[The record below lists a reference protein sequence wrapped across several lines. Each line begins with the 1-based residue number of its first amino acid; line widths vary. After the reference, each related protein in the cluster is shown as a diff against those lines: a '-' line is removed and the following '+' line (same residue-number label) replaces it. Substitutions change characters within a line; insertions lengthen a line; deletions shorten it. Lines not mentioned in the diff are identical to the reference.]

1 MSAMQSGCGCSC
13 GSGDAG
19 PKVIFSCSGCADVG
33 ELADQTARKLTRDG
47 AGKMACLAG
56 ISGRVSGIVKSTEA
70 AQSILAID
78 GCPLDCT
85 RKTLEITG
93 FSKVNHLRFERCM
106 AARQRQVVAVRPVVV
121 GRRPICRR
129 RWDTPQKS
137 WPLFRMEPI

>member
-13 GSGDAG
+13 GGGNAG

-33 ELADQTARKLTRDG
+33 ELADQAARKLTRDG

-85 RKTLEITG
+85 RKTLEIAG
-93 FSKVNHLRFERCM
+93 ISKVNHLRLSDLGFEKGKTEVSASSIASVISKAM
-106 AARQRQVVAVRPVVV
+106 
-121 GRRPICRR
+121 IY
-129 RWDTPQKS
+129 
-137 WPLFRMEPI
+137 L

>member
-1 MSAMQSGCGCSC
+1 MSSMQTGCGCSC

-33 ELADQTARKLTRDG
+33 ELADQAARKLTRDG

-56 ISGRVSGIVKSTEA
+56 ISGKVSGIVKSAEA

-85 RKTLEITG
+85 RKTLENSG
-93 FSKVNHLRFERCM
+93 FTRVNHLRLSDIGFDKGKAE
-106 AARQRQVVAVRPVVV
+106 V
-121 GRRPICRR
+121 
-129 RWDTPQKS
+129 TPASIASVISKAMIY
-137 WPLFRMEPI
+137 L

>member
-13 GSGDAG
+13 GGGDAG

-47 AGKMACLAG
+47 SGKMACLAG
-56 ISGRVSGIVKSTEA
+56 ISGRVSGIVKSAEA

-85 RKTLEITG
+85 RKTLEIAG
-93 FSKVNHLRFERCM
+93 FSKVNHLRLSDLGFEKGKTEVSTASIASVISKAM
-106 AARQRQVVAVRPVVV
+106 
-121 GRRPICRR
+121 IH
-129 RWDTPQKS
+129 
-137 WPLFRMEPI
+137 L

>member
-1 MSAMQSGCGCSC
+1 MSAMQTGCGCSC
-13 GSGDAG
+13 GGGDAG

-33 ELADQTARKLTRDG
+33 ELADQAARKLTRDG

-85 RKTLEITG
+85 RKTLEIAGIT
-93 FSKVNHLRFERCM
+93 KVNHLRLSDLGFEKGKTEVSASSIASVISKAM
-106 AARQRQVVAVRPVVV
+106 
-121 GRRPICRR
+121 IY
-129 RWDTPQKS
+129 
-137 WPLFRMEPI
+137 L